1 MRTTKYRYCA
11 QWYYAH
17 YEVPVLCAMVLC
29 ALRST
34 GTVRNGCM
42 RISSVRNGIERFS
55 TVRISTVRISTVHI
69 STVFI
74 STVRISTVHFSTV
87 RISTVHISTVRIS
100 TVSVY
105 NCAHILLCALILLHY
120 RLFFRVEYRP
130 NREYR

>member
-55 TVRISTVRISTVHI
+55 TVHISTLRISTVH
-69 STVFI
+69 
-74 STVRISTVHFSTV
+74 
-87 RISTVHISTVRIS
+87 ISTVHISTVRIS